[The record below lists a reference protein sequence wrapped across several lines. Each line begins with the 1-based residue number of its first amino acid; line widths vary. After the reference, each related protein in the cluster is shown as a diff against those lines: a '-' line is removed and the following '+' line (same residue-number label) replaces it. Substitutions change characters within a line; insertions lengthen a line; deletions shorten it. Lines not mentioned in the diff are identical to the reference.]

1 MRVPLY
7 KEEELITPLAPMRGV
22 GSYPS
27 GATVGRAQ
35 PISPGIRIHSLV
47 DCFGL
52 GAHVCAVVAF
62 LVVQLIRIG
71 RIDGN
76 QPGIPGSMMGTDRV
90 RPHHLIGVDWAQNQS
105 R

>member
-1 MRVPLY
+1 M
-7 KEEELITPLAPMRGV
+7 LIANLAGLR
-22 GSYPS
+22 
-27 GATVGRAQ
+27 TGRAQ
-35 PISPGIRIHSLV
+35 PISSGIRIQSLV

-62 LVVQLIRIG
+62 LVVRLIRIG
-71 RIDGN
+71 QIDGIR
-76 QPGIPGSMMGTDRV
+76 PGIPGSVMGTDRV